1 MDEIQQQV
9 GTATAGFNGFDWV
22 IVVIVAMSLL
32 IGLWRGLAKEA
43 FSLIGWAAAFFG
55 AQTLAQPFSSAFSNA
70 VSEPTIRYI
79 LSWGLVFVG
88 ALAIF
93 SVLGN
98 FFSQQLRQPGLN
110 LGNRILGAAFGVLRG
125 VIVVAILTLILRE
138 LIPRSEQD
146 LIDNATLID
155 VIDEVIEFFGDNLD
169 PILDAAPTDSVGEAI
184 DNTDLI

>member
-1 MDEIQQQV
+1 MARLGQ
-9 GTATAGFNGFDWV
+9 
-22 IVVIVAMSLL
+22 
-32 IGLWRGLAKEA
+32 RGL
-43 FSLIGWAAAFFG
+43 FTHWLGGCLFG
-55 AQTLAQPFSSAFSNA
+55 AQTLAKPFAGAFA
-70 VSEPTIRYI
+70 GAISEPTIRYI
-79 LSWGLVFVG
+79 VAWGLVFVG

-125 VIVVAILTLILRE
+125 IVVAAIITLMLRA
-138 LIPRSEQD
+138 LLPDSEQSLMD
-146 LIDNATLID
+146 RAVLID
-155 VIDEVIEFFGDNLD
+155 VINEVIEFFDDNLD